1 MANRIKMANV
11 QAILTLHQNN
21 NWSNRRIAR
30 ELGINRDTV
39 DRYVRLAR
47 QASENNSKRA
57 KAPPGPEGSVTSKPA
72 KALTGSDDNL
82 PVISKGVCST
92 RSACEPY
99 REIIEKKLSMGLTA
113 QRIYQEL
120 IIEHGFSH
128 KYHSVRRYI
137 QKLGKASPLPFRR
150 LECLAGEEAQV
161 DFGTGAWIVTS
172 DGKRRKTH
180 VFRIVLSPSRKG
192 YSEVVYRQTT
202 EAFIRCLENA
212 FWYFGGVT
220 QTTVIDNLK
229 AGVIKADW
237 YDPELNPKLRSFAE
251 HCGTVIL
258 PTRSYTPRHKGKIE
272 SGVNYVHSNA
282 LKGKTFASL
291 AKQNEYLLSWEQNIA
306 DTRIHGTTRKQVA
319 KLFEDNERAA
329 LRPLPSLRFPLF
341 DEGRRSVHRD
351 GHVEVA
357 KSYYSVPPEY
367 MGRRVWVRWDG
378 RLVRI
383 FNKSM
388 KQIAVHAQVEPGKF
402 RTDSA
407 HIHARKFSKV
417 ELGVDRL
424 LKRVGWIGWHTDRW
438 AKAMIEHRGVE
449 GVRVLVGLESLAK
462 NYSDKQIE
470 RACEL
475 ALSYEVFRLKPIRE
489 LLKSEKGKPQESFEF
504 MKEHEIIRDM
514 QTYGEVVRRGI
525 QEPLDKKGIEKNGTG
540 NFDENVERASAERAG
555 KFVGYKTAGGC
566 RASAEPCGVPGAYPA
581 GRDPG
586 SPRPDDQAACQTGDV
601 PGTQDDR
608 RLRLFVQPVG
618 ATKDGV

>member
-30 ELGINRDTV
+30 ELGVNRDTV
-39 DRYVRLAR
+39 DRYVRLAK
-47 QASENNSKRA
+47 QADENNSKRA
-57 KAPPGPEGSVTSKPA
+57 KAPPGSDGSDTSKPA
-72 KALTGSDDNL
+72 KALTGSDNNL
-82 PVISKGVCST
+82 PVISKGLRGR

-99 REIIEKKLSMGLTA
+99 RKIIEKKLSKGLTA

-120 IIEHGFSH
+120 VIERGFSH

-137 QKLGKASPLPFRR
+137 QKLDKTSPLPFRR
-150 LECLAGEEAQV
+150 LECLAGEESQV

-180 VFRIVLSPSRKG
+180 VFRIVLSHSRKG

-220 QTTVIDNLK
+220 QTTIIDNLR
-229 AGVIKADW
+229 AGVTTADW

-251 HCGTVIL
+251 HYGTVVL
-258 PTRSYTPRHKGKIE
+258 PTKPYTPRHKGKIE
-272 SGVNYVHSNA
+272 SGVNYVQSNA
-282 LKGKTFASL
+282 LKGKKFLSL
-291 AKQNEYLLSWEQNIA
+291 AEQNEYLLSWEQNIA
-306 DTRIHGTTRKQVA
+306 DTRIHGTTRKQVG
-319 KLFEDNERAA
+319 KLFEDNERDA
-329 LRPLPSLRFPLF
+329 LNPLPSLRFPLF
-341 DEGRRSVHRD
+341 DEAERSVHRD
-351 GHVEVA
+351 GHIEVA

-367 MGRRVWVRWDG
+367 LGRRVWVRWDG

-388 KQIAVHAQVEPGKF
+388 HQITVHAQTEPGRF
-402 RTDSA
+402 RTDKA
-407 HIHARKFSKV
+407 HIHSKKFSKV
-417 ELGVDRL
+417 ELGADRL
-424 LKRVGWIGWHTDRW
+424 LKRAGWIGQHTGRW

-449 GVRVLVGLESLAK
+449 GIRVLVGLESLARS
-462 NYSDKQIE
+462 YSDKQIE

-525 QEPLDKKGIEKNGTG
+525 TEPLDKKGIENDGTAK
-540 NFDENVERASAERAG
+540 FDENIERASAERAG
-555 KFVGYKTAGGC
+555 RVAGRKTAGGR
-566 RASAEPCGVPGAYPA
+566 RASAKPCGVPGTYST
-581 GRDPG
+581 GRDSG
-586 SPRPDDQAACQTGDV
+586 SSRTDDQAACQTGDV

-608 RLRLFVQPVG
+608 WF
-618 ATKDGV
+618 